1 MWIREIPVKRERR
14 GVTNQG
20 PQRDGVA
27 LEGIK
32 VGVSSETGRKEE
44 WEKTSLI
51 SRMEAE
57 KFQTKQPPFPY

>member
-1 MWIREIPVKRERR
+1 M
-14 GVTNQG
+14 TNQG
-20 PQRDGVA
+20 PQRDGFA

-32 VGVSSETGRKEE
+32 DGVSSKTGRKEG

-57 KFQTKQPPFPY
+57 KFQTKRPPFPY